1 MGTPSRDMLATLRSV
16 LEIESVAAEADD
28 LGPLLD
34 EAGRPRRPVVVV
46 DADSDRAQLER
57 AVANLRGSGSI
68 VVTVTRTSTPLPPLV
83 EIADVSLARA
93 PVEAEDG
100 RTVAVPDPLAALA
113 WLQAQVDANPR
124 AALTLAWML
133 REGAELSVDHGLAAE
148 SAAYSMLLA
157 GGEFRQWLDQRGPA
171 RPIAGGERVQV
182 SRSGDTLSI
191 RLNRPGR
198 RNAVDAGMRDAL
210 GEALSLAEW
219 DGSLAV
225 EVSGAGPSFSSGGD
239 LDEFGTADDPPT
251 AHLVRVTAS
260 VGAVLH
266 RLRDRTTV
274 RVHGVC
280 MGAGV
285 ELPAFAGRVVAAP
298 GTTFTLPEIGMGL
311 IPGAGGTVS
320 IPRRIGAPRA
330 LWLALAGVPLDAP
343 TALAW
348 GLVDA
353 IG

>member
-1 MGTPSRDMLATLRSV
+1 MLATLRSV

-28 LGPLLD
+28 LGPALD
-34 EAGRPRRPVVVV
+34 EAGRPRRPMVVV
-46 DADSDRAQLER
+46 DADSDPAQLDR
-57 AVANLRGSGSI
+57 AIANLRGTGSI
-68 VVTVTRTSTPLPPLV
+68 VVAMTRTSRPLHPLV

-93 PVEAEDG
+93 PMAPDDG
-100 RTVAVPDPLAALA
+100 VTVAVPDPPAAVA
-113 WLQAQVDANPR
+113 QLQAQVEANPR
-124 AALTLAWML
+124 AALALAWML

-148 SAAYSMLLA
+148 STTYSMLLA
-157 GGEFRQWLDQRGPA
+157 GAEFRRWLDHRGPA
-171 RPIAGGERVQV
+171 RPIDGGERVSV

-191 RLNRPGR
+191 VLNRPAR
-198 RNAVDAGMRDAL
+198 RNAVDARMRDAL
-210 GEALSLAEW
+210 REALSLAEW
-219 DGSLAV
+219 EDSLAV

-260 VGAVLH
+260 VGAALH
-266 RLRDRTTV
+266 RLRARTTV

-298 GTTFTLPEIGMGL
+298 GTTFALPEIGMGL